1 MGGGVPSRLAY
12 GHLNGLR
19 SSPFIPVGDF
29 GEPVTAQLQRRLG
42 LYAVFSISIGAMIGS
57 GIFVLPGLA
66 YQVGGASLILAYA
79 VAGVVVLPAALAQ
92 SEMATAMPRAGGA
105 YLYIDLAM
113 GPLMGTIAGFG
124 VWFSLVFKAAF
135 ALEGLGPYLGL
146 FTDLNPEALGLA
158 VGVLIVII
166 NLVGIKETGS
176 VQAFLVSVVFA
187 VLIIFIGGGATLV
200 ESDFYHPFLM
210 EGFGGLLATAAL
222 VFVSYAGVTNVA
234 SVAEEVAKPARTIPV
249 AIISSLLVMMF
260 VYPVVTYVMVG
271 VTPPE
276 ILAGDLTP
284 LATASGQFFPGWMMN
299 VVAVIGVLALI
310 SMSNAGLLAS
320 SRYPFAMARRR
331 LVPSVFSHIS
341 PRSGTPTWAVL
352 LTGALLLGFVAFLPV
367 LELAKLASA
376 FQLLVLAM
384 ICLAQLAFRS
394 SKLWWYRPKFH
405 APGYPIVPILGIVAC
420 VLLITQ
426 LGAKALL
433 GALGIIVGGV
443 VWYQIYGRSR
453 AIKENAFRE
462 SVRQQGMNRLIELTG
477 QALADR
483 SSRVAVIG
491 EEQGPDQDLLR
502 IGRSLVGPDSEPEL
516 IRVLRPG
523 EGLTERIDES
533 DPDLIVGALG
543 GEDARYGG
551 HLPLDRNVVVY
562 SGASLG
568 EIDRIA
574 VLGSGGPYDVLKI
587 SIAAKLA
594 EREGASIRFIHV
606 LDPSAS
612 RAQVRF
618 VEKFHA
624 DVGELCNVPT
634 ESMVIESED
643 LLGALTSA
651 VGDSDLA
658 IMGAP
663 QGRHFFTDLI
673 DRIVGDI
680 SPPVLLVRTAEK
692 DERASV
698 RRFFDRYVA
707 SRLTRADATHDA

>member
-1 MGGGVPSRLAY
+1 MTS
-12 GHLNGLR
+12 
-19 SSPFIPVGDF
+19 
-29 GEPVTAQLQRRLG
+29 QLHRRLG

-66 YQVGGASLILAYA
+66 YQVGGASLIVAYA
-79 VAGVVVLPAALAQ
+79 MAGAVVLPAALAQ

-135 ALEGLGPYLGL
+135 ALEGLGLYLGL
-146 FTDLNPEALGLA
+146 FTELSPSALGLA
-158 VGVLIVII
+158 VGALIVII

-176 VQAFLVSVVFA
+176 VQAVLVTVVFA
-187 VLIIFIGGGATLV
+187 VLILFIGGGATLV
-200 ESDFYHPFLM
+200 ESDFYRPFLA

-276 ILAGDLTP
+276 ILSGDLTP
-284 LATASGQFFPGWMMN
+284 LATASGYFFPGWMMN

-331 LVPSVFSHIS
+331 LAPSIFSHVS

-352 LTGALLLGFVAFLPV
+352 VTGALLLGLVAFLPV

-405 APGYPIVPILGIVAC
+405 APGYPVVPILGMAAC
-420 VLLITQ
+420 LVLITQ
-426 LGAKALL
+426 LGAKALF
-433 GALGIIVGGV
+433 GALGIVLGGV
-443 VWYQIYGRSR
+443 VWYQLYGRSR

-462 SVRQQGMNRLIELTG
+462 SVRQQGRTRLLELTE
-477 QALADR
+477 QALVDESR
-483 SSRVAVIG
+483 SVAVISD
-491 EEQGPDQDLLR
+491 EEGPNQTLLR
-502 IGRSLVGPDSEPEL
+502 IGRSLVGSGPESEL
-516 IRVLRPG
+516 IRFLKPG
-523 EGLTERIDES
+523 VGLTERIGKA
-533 DPDLIVGALG
+533 DPDLIVGTLG
-543 GEDARYGG
+543 GDDARHGG
-551 HLPLDRNVVVY
+551 HLPEDRDVVVF
-562 SGASLG
+562 SGSDLG

-587 SIAAKLA
+587 SLAAKLA

-606 LDPSAS
+606 LDPAAS

-624 DVGELCNVPT
+624 DVGELCDVPT

-643 LLGALTSA
+643 LLGALTAA
-651 VGDSDLA
+651 VGDADLV
-658 IMGAP
+658 IIGAP
-663 QGRHFFTDLI
+663 RGRHFFTDLI
-673 DRIVGDI
+673 DRIVSGI
-680 SPPVLLVRTAEK
+680 SPPVLLVRAAEK
-692 DERASV
+692 DERASL
-698 RRFFDRYVA
+698 RRVFNRLVA
-707 SRLTRADATHDA
+707 NRLTRGDATHDA